1 MYNYIAP
8 CIQNLAISCIVY
20 YTYRQYKIRI
30 IRITYCCDTLQNEPG
45 RRKHPHLNRRG
56 TILITIVNIT
66 HLPTGRDGMRR
77 RGNEIIKERFP

>member
-56 TILITIVNIT
+56 TILITMVNIT
-66 HLPTGRDGMRR
+66 HQAKALSRFL
-77 RGNEIIKERFP
+77 EIRIYKKLKF